1 MVEPFPQRHLDHDRH
16 PRTHVHDRAARHR
29 CHRWPAGL
37 GISYSTY
44 RRYPHHVTAPRPAR
58 TLFWLVAGTII
69 LLALGL
75 TGQHQETYMRT
86 FLIFALLL
94 SLASPALA
102 RGHGGS
108 HSHTSHHTH
117 SSKR

>member
-1 MVEPFPQRHLDHDRH
+1 
-16 PRTHVHDRAARHR
+16 
-29 CHRWPAGL
+29 
-37 GISYSTY
+37 
-44 RRYPHHVTAPRPAR
+44 
-58 TLFWLVAGTII
+58 
-69 LLALGL
+69 
-75 TGQHQETYMRT
+75 MRT